1 MTGITDE
8 QKRQQDA
15 AAYGL
20 PHQAI
25 DPSKFTHEQIEAFR
39 EVVFQRDA
47 ANAAMTREFDL
58 NRPPTPPYRYQE
70 FPRMLYLGSATKIV
84 KNASERDKSLAA
96 GWTLDPQQAV
106 EVAPAPALEPAV
118 AAEAAAM
125 DAKLKPERHDF
136 TPAQIE
142 MLRKM
147 IAEHDDRAKPTKK
160 RTAAQIAA
168 TERWNAAK
176 K

>member
-1 MTGITDE
+1 MITDE

-15 AAYGL
+15 ASYGL

-58 NRPPTPPYRYQE
+58 NKPPTPPYRYQE
-70 FPRMLYLGSATKIV
+70 FPRMLYRGAKNTIV
-84 KNASERDKSLAA
+84 KNASERDKLLAQ
-96 GWTLDPQQAV
+96 GWTIEPQQAV
-106 EVAPAPALEPAV
+106 AAPSAPALDSETAAEV
-118 AAEAAAM
+118 AAIDE
-125 DAKLKPERHDF
+125 KLHARSSEFSPG
-136 TPAQIE
+136 QID

-147 IAEHDDRAKPTKK
+147 INQFDEQK
-160 RTAAQIAA
+160 
-168 TERWNAAK
+168 NYGL
-176 K
+176 